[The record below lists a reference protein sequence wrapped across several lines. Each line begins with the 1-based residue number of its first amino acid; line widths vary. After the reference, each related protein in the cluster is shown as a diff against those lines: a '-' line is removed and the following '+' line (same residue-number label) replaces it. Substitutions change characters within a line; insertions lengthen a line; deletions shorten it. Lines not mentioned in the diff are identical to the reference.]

1 MRFVVT
7 GEWSKNQ
14 LLRLIMVMFL
24 GFVACFWLVT
34 TLLFVE
40 KMGFS
45 AAGVAQYFLGDPEL
59 EFGQPARSYGSM
71 LETSHMHLFA
81 MGMLVMVLTHLL
93 LFAPIPVPVKFWSV
107 LATFGFTFMNEA
119 ANWMVRYFGASWAW
133 VKLFFCG
140 DAGFLHC
147 ARSGLVGLHHQTLK
161 KRIQRQRA
169 PSHPL
174 RTPKGC
180 ISASVIFRGKRD
192 NATPSR

>member
-24 GFVACFWLVT
+24 GFVACFWIVT

-45 AAGVAQYFLGDPEL
+45 AAGVAQCVLGDPEL

-81 MGMLVMVLTHLL
+81 MGLLVMVLTHLL
-93 LFAPIPVPVKFWSV
+93 LFAPLLIQSHRTWR
-107 LATFGFTFMNEA
+107 TRC
-119 ANWMVRYFGASWAW
+119 ANGH
-133 VKLFFCG
+133 LL
-140 DAGFLHC
+140 LHSHPQRRDPESHRPR
-147 ARSGLVGLHHQTLK
+147 ARRPLHHKAQP
-161 KRIQRQRA
+161 QVWW
-169 PSHPL
+169 L
-174 RTPKGC
+174 R
-180 ISASVIFRGKRD
+180 
-192 NATPSR
+192 